1 MLAKLAWRNVARNR
15 RRSAITILSI
25 AVGLA
30 ALTFVWAFIDGM
42 NRQMIQNSTR
52 FLAGDVQVHLK
63 GYHDDPTLDL
73 TMAEAQPVLAAVR
86 NDPNVEAATV
96 RLEGKALAS
105 RGDKSRGITLVG
117 VDPGNEVQVSVL
129 FNAVVSGTALSDS
142 TPGVLIGEQL
152 AQALGLAVGD
162 DLLLVGQAYD
172 GSLASGRFPVRG
184 VFRTRIDELDGRVA
198 VLPLAVVRDFF
209 AAPLGAS
216 AIAMRLRDRDPL
228 DPTQARLTQ
237 RLGPG
242 YEVLG
247 WPRLL
252 PLVAV
257 STRFH
262 EVMAWV
268 VLVVFF
274 GIVAAAVANP
284 VLMAVLER
292 TREFGVMLALGI
304 SRARLLGL
312 VLLEAM
318 MLGGLGLLAGNLLGL
333 AVTAFFARSGIDLGA
348 FGAAL
353 RTMPGLEDVIFP
365 VIRPE
370 RSAMVSLAVFATA
383 CLTALYPAA
392 KAALLEPVTAIRGLA
407 GSRQARD
414 HGAPP
419 TSRWRWPVFV
429 SIAGRNILRNPR
441 RTAITA
447 GGTAFGITAFVFLFS
462 YFDGFGED
470 MIENSTRYVT
480 GHVQL
485 ERAGFRQDYAP
496 ELAFE
501 GAEALLQ
508 QLRAAPEV
516 EAAAPRVQVQALA
529 SSAAKSE
536 GILLTGIVPEAE
548 RGVTFIHRTIVE
560 GNPLAAGA
568 DRDILIGRKLAERL
582 RVRLG
587 EKVIVMAQAANGE
600 LATAAYR
607 IGGIFATESG
617 SFDSAMA
624 FVTLRAAQSQLALG
638 SRVSTINLRLRDRA
652 ALAGRLTDL
661 RQRVAASGL
670 SFQPWQAL
678 LPQLEEMV
686 RMIRIISHI
695 LLAIAFVVI
704 AMAIMNT
711 VFMAVSERTREFG
724 VMMALGT
731 PPAAIQRMVVYE
743 TLVLMLLA
751 SFIGYGISAL
761 LVAYFGRQGIDLSG
775 FFRGYSAI
783 PGLTGVVHPK
793 LVVSHIGVPG
803 LALFVA
809 SVLVSLY
816 PAARAARLD
825 PVQAIRHV

>member
-105 RGDKSRGITLVG
+105 RSDKSRGITLVG
-117 VDPGNEVQVSVL
+117 VDPGNEGRVSVL
-129 FNAVVSGTALSDS
+129 FNAVVSGTVLSDS

-152 AQALGLAVGD
+152 AQALGLAEGD

-209 AAPLGAS
+209 AAPSGAS
-216 AIAMRLRDRDPL
+216 AIAMRLRDRDQL
-228 DPTQARLTQ
+228 DATQARLTQ

-242 YEVLG
+242 YEVLS

-252 PLVAV
+252 PLVVV

-292 TREFGVMLALGI
+292 TREFGIMLALGI

-333 AVTAFFARSGIDLGA
+333 AVTAFFARTGIDLGA

-353 RTMPGLEDVIFP
+353 RTMPGLEDVIYP
-365 VIRPE
+365 VIRLE

-407 GSRQARD
+407 GPRHVSG
-414 HGAPP
+414 HGTPA
-419 TSRWRWPVFV
+419 SSSHWPVFMV
-429 SIAGRNILRNPR
+429 IAGRNILRNPR

-447 GGTAFGITAFVFLFS
+447 GGTAFGIVAFVFLFS

-470 MIENSTRYVT
+470 LIENSTRYVT

-501 GAEALLQ
+501 DAEALLQ
-508 QLRAAPEV
+508 QLRAVPEV

-582 RVRLG
+582 GVRLG
-587 EKVIVMAQAANGE
+587 EKVIVMAQAASGE
-600 LATAAYR
+600 LGTAAYR

-670 SFQPWQAL
+670 SFQPWQEL

-711 VFMAVSERTREFG
+711 VFMAVTERTREFG

-793 LVVSHIGVPG
+793 LVASHIGVPG
-803 LALFVA
+803 LVLFVA

-825 PVQAIRHV
+825 PVQAIRHA